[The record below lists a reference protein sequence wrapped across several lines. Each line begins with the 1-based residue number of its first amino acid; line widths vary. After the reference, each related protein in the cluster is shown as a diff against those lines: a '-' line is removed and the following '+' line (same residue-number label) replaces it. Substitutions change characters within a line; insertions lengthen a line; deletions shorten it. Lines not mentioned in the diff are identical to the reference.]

1 MKKVNL
7 ALVRLIQFVVFV
19 VFTFVVIVYFGALI
33 FIPLDALVM
42 ISKLLSVVGINTF
55 VGALIGLPIVG
66 YLGKIVY
73 ETPGLV
79 AMVMETGIELV
90 KTGREKVEAFN
101 EIAESIQ

>member
-1 MKKVNL
+1 MKKINI

-19 VFTFVVIVYFGALI
+19 VFTFVVIVYFAAMV

-42 ISKLLSVVGINTF
+42 ISKLLNVVGINTF

-79 AMVMETGIELV
+79 SMVMETGMDLV
-90 KTGREKVEAFN
+90 KTGKDKVEAFN
-101 EIAESIQ
+101 KIAEAVK

>member
-1 MKKVNL
+1 MKKINV

-19 VFTFVVIVYFGALI
+19 VFTFMVIVYFGAMV

-66 YLGKIVY
+66 YLGKMVY
-73 ETPGLV
+73 ETPGLIGII
-79 AMVMETGIELV
+79 METGVDLV
-90 KTGREKVEAFN
+90 KTGKDKVEAFN
-101 EIAESIQ
+101 KIAEAIK

>member
-1 MKKVNL
+1 MKKINV
-7 ALVRLIQFVVFV
+7 ALVRLVQFVVFV
-19 VFTFVVIVYFGALI
+19 TFTFMVIVYFGAMV

-66 YLGKIVY
+66 FLGKMVY

-79 AMVMETGIELV
+79 GIVMETGMDLI
-90 KTGREKVEAFN
+90 KTGKDKVEAFN
-101 EIAESIQ
+101 KIAEEIK

>member
-1 MKKVNL
+1 MKKINV

-19 VFTFVVIVYFGALI
+19 VFTFVVIVYFAAMV

-55 VGALIGLPIVG
+55 IGALIGLPIVG
-66 YLGKIVY
+66 YMGKMIY

-79 AMVMETGIELV
+79 SMIMETGLDLI
-90 KTGREKVEAFN
+90 KIGKDKVEAFN
-101 EIAESIQ
+101 KIAEAVK

>member
-1 MKKVNL
+1 MKKINV

-19 VFTFVVIVYFGALI
+19 VFTFVVIVYFGAMV

-55 VGALIGLPIVG
+55 VGAIIGLPIVG
-66 YLGKIVY
+66 YLGKMVY

-79 AMVMETGIELV
+79 GMVMETGVDLI
-90 KTGREKVEAFN
+90 KTGKDKVEAFN
-101 EIAESIQ
+101 KIAESIK